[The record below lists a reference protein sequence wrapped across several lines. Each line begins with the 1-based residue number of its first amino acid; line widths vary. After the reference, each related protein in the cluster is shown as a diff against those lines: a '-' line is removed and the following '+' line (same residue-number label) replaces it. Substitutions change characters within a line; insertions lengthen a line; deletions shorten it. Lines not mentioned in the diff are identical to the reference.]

1 MTTSV
6 WNFLNYVTFGINVTS
21 ASDNNNNNNSKNNN
35 NNQLIGEELDEINKK
50 DFNRNISEISNID
63 KCIKND
69 LYLQNT
75 LCSTTNTMSAM
86 KLISI
91 ILTITRNRLS

>member
-6 WNFLNYVTFGINVTS
+6 WNFLNYVTFGINITS
-21 ASDNNNNNNSKNNN
+21 ATDNNNNNNNKNNN

-69 LYLQNT
+69 HIYF
-75 LCSTTNTMSAM
+75 
-86 KLISI
+86 I
-91 ILTITRNRLS
+91 